1 MLTTILDVLAALL
14 VVAFAFFVWP
24 PLALLAGAGALLA
37 ASWALSGGSV
47 RIRPKKRRGEGP

>member
-24 PLALLAGAGALLA
+24 PLALLAGAAVLLA
-37 ASWALSGGSV
+37 ASWALSGGKV
-47 RIRPKKRRGEGP
+47 RIRPRKGLGERS